1 VEIAVGV
8 LIVLGLGAVALL
20 ATARTRAATG
30 RLSRETRKADAS
42 ELAPGAEPVV
52 EPGAAVEH
60 ADEAARAR
68 ADQSRRAAEGG
79 SLVPTGDAG
88 VVRYE
93 PVDEEELGVT
103 RRQFFNRGILASL
116 GVGTGLFGVASIA
129 FLWPSTGGGFGDV
142 VTVGSIDDIKNT
154 LGDKQPFYNAGA
166 RTYIQAYPKD
176 AVKKAKKVYDPRLIP
191 GMEAGYVALY
201 QKCPHLGC
209 RVPWCTS
216 SQWFECPC
224 HGSKYNRVGEKKGGP
239 APRGMDR
246 FVITISG
253 NDIVV
258 DTSEPLQGP
267 AIGVD
272 TTGQGQEGAPCV

>member
-42 ELAPGAEPVV
+42 ELAPGAEPAA
-52 EPGAAVEH
+52 EPGAAVEP

-103 RRQFFNRGILASL
+103 RRQFFNRSILASL

-142 VTVGSIDDIKNT
+142 VTVGSIDEIENT
-154 LGDKQPFYNAGA
+154 LAEKQPFYNASA
-166 RTYIQAYPKD
+166 RTWIQAYPKD
-176 AVKKAKKVYDPRLIP
+176 AVKKAEKVYDARLIP

-253 NDIVV
+253 NDVIV